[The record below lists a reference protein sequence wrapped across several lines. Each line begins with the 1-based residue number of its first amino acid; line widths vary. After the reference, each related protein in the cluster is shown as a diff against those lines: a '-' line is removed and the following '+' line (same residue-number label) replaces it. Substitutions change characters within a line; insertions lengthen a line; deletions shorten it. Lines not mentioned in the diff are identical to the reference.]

1 MGLDVWFEKVT
12 REDLVNFRKVNFIL
26 TYFDV
31 SDEQN
36 CEDIPISKDMLG
48 EFVADLKCE
57 LVQYKERIKNSNDA
71 DGIELP
77 PINPKLM
84 TKEIPFGGITSYTP
98 DYWEDVKWVYGWAQN
113 QLNEFDWENAYLVL
127 HCWW

>member
-12 REDLVNFRKVNFIL
+12 RETLINFRKVNFIL

-48 EFVADLKCE
+48 EFAADLKCE
-57 LVQYKERIKNSNDA
+57 LVQYQERIKNSNNA
-71 DGIELP
+71 DNIDLP
-77 PINPKLM
+77 PINPKLT
-84 TKEIPFGGITSYTP
+84 TKEVSFGGPISYTP
-98 DYWEDVKWVYGWAQN
+98 QYWEDVKWVYEWAKN
-113 QLNEFDWENAYLVL
+113 QLNEFDWENAHLVL